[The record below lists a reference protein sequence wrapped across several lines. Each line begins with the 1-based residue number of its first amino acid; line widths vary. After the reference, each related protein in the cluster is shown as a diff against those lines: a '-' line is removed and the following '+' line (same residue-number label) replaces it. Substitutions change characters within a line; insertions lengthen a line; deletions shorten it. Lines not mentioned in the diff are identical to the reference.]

1 MENVESKG
9 IETAKK
15 TKKRL
20 PFPNVAFE
28 DALEI
33 ANAIW
38 QCSSGQK
45 VRRLTLFDHLGKTPD
60 SGPSRNLITI
70 SSKYKLTSGGY
81 QAEYLE

>member
-9 IETAKK
+9 IETTKK

-45 VRRLTLFDHLGKTPD
+45 VRRLTLFDHTFFIKGILFLWGD
-60 SGPSRNLITI
+60 SPVARTC
-70 SSKYKLTSGGY
+70 KLV
-81 QAEYLE
+81 